1 MGFLSSLF
9 KNASHKNDDED
20 EYEDEEYDD
29 EDEVEPEPE
38 HAASGLPAL
47 NEGMVLNVSLQN
59 GQPLLSGQLTSF
71 TQSSMTLERTPGQ
84 FSFATCSI
92 GTTVYIK
99 GINHDSVTIDL
110 KGTVEESNRIVLRL
124 KHLRVVPRDEQRSNF
139 RLPLDTEVSLYY
151 EEDEHMQN
159 PEKCKLVNLS
169 TGGACI
175 QSEYIHGEG
184 EVLRLRMQIED
195 YAPMTFL
202 GEIIRVEEPSHGVF
216 RYGFLFAKLDDNEN
230 MALTRMLFNIQVGNR
245 QTHRRDEVRGH
256 W

>member
-9 KNASHKNDDED
+9 KKSGRDDE
-20 EYEDEEYDD
+20 EE
-29 EDEVEPEPE
+29 EEEEEAEEVDSEQEKGPP
-38 HAASGLPAL
+38 GFPTLT
-47 NEGMVLNVSLQN
+47 EGMTLSVTLQN
-59 GQPLLSGQLTSF
+59 GQPLLSGQLASF
-71 TQSSMTLERTPGQ
+71 TNTSMSLERSPGQ
-84 FSFATCSI
+84 FSFATCGI

-99 GINHDSVTIDL
+99 GYNQESVPIDL
-110 KGTVEESNRIVLRL
+110 KGTVEESSRILLRINHV
-124 KHLRVVPRDEQRSNF
+124 KVVPRDEQRANF
-139 RLPLDTEVSLYY
+139 RLPIDAAVTLYY

-159 PEKCKLVNLS
+159 PEQCKLVNLS

-184 EVLRLRMQIED
+184 EVLRLKIQLED

-216 RYGFLFAKLDDNEN
+216 RYGFLFAKLNQNEN
-230 MALTRMLFNIQVGNR
+230 TALTRMLFNIQVGNKKEHKR
-245 QTHRRDEVRGH
+245 TEIHGH